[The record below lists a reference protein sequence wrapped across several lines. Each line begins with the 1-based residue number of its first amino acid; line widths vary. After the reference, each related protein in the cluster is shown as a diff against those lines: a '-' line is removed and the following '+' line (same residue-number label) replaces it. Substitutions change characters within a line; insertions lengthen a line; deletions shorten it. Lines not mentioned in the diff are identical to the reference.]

1 MPNANSQQ
9 PAATFGIR
17 IAGCGSAVP
26 DQVLTNFDLEKILDT
41 SDEWIVQRTGIRER
55 RVLNPER
62 ESNYTL
68 SLSAISKAIECAG
81 IEPTDLDLLIHASV
95 TGEMTCPSSA
105 CRISAALGAAPAGA
119 FDLVAACSGFVYALN
134 VAEAM
139 IRSGRYRTVGIIGC
153 DTMSTVVDYDDR
165 SVSILFGD
173 AAGAAILTRDDR
185 DPSVGCL
192 YQALSADGATWPS
205 LYMPRRCSDVPKDDR
220 DNPIRLG
227 NLRMNGREV
236 YKFAVTKFREVIEDA
251 LEKTGLA
258 IDDVSQFVCHQSN
271 VRIIEAAKEKI
282 GLPDDKVHININ
294 RYGNS
299 SAGSV
304 GLCFDELWRA
314 GKVKRG
320 DHVVFVAFGGGLT
333 WASSVWKI

>member
-1 MPNANSQQ
+1 MPTADRR
-9 PAATFGIR
+9 PPTAPFGIR
-17 IAGCGSAVP
+17 IVGSGSCVP

-41 SDEWIVQRTGIRER
+41 SDEWIRQRTGIRER
-55 RVLNPER
+55 RIVNPER
-62 ESNYTL
+62 ENTYSL
-68 SLSAISKAIECAG
+68 SLEAIRRAIDNAG
-81 IEPTDLDLLIHASV
+81 MKPTDLDMIIMATV
-95 TGEMTCPSSA
+95 TAEMTCPSNA
-105 CRISAALGAAPAGA
+105 CRIADALGAAPAGA
-119 FDLVAACSGFVYALN
+119 FDLVAACSGYVYALN

-139 IRSGRYRTVGIIGC
+139 IRSGRYRTIGIIGC
-153 DTMSTVVDYDDR
+153 DTMSTIVDYDDR

-173 AAGAAILTRDDR
+173 AAGSVILTREDD

-192 YQALSADGATWPS
+192 YQTLKADGHMWPS
-205 LYMPRRCSDVPKDDR
+205 LYIPRRCRDVPEADR

-258 IDDVSQFVCHQSN
+258 IDDVAQFVCHQSN

-282 GLPDDKVHININ
+282 GLPDEKVHINIDS
-294 RYGNS
+294 YGNS

-304 GLCFDELWRA
+304 GLCFDQLWQQ
-314 GKVKRG
+314 GKIKRG
-320 DHVVFVAFGGGLT
+320 DTVVIVAFGGGLT
-333 WASSVWKI
+333 WASSVWKL